1 MSDALLDEIPED
13 LHSKVLTAL
22 AAETSKLVHIHPV
35 EIRLEF
41 DDINSDVIKEI
52 QYRLTEFKY
61 REDGTV
67 RGYHRIIDVPSLRWT
82 DVILPHFR
90 LTMQS
95 KQTGYCKSM
104 YSLGDFEYT
113 KECKSGITLKDLAEL
128 AYRMKSIKCDHNIE
142 IIDRIE
148 VEQKNDITA
157 QLLIHFQ
164 YSHNKT
170 KTRPRKNSDDDDDG
184 F

>member
-41 DDINSDVIKEI
+41 DDINSDVIQEI
-52 QYRLTEFKY
+52 QDRLTEFKY
-61 REDGTV
+61 QEDEIV
-67 RGYHRIIDVPSLRWT
+67 RSYQRVIDVPNLRWT
-82 DVILPHFR
+82 DVILPQFR
-90 LTMQS
+90 LTMRS
-95 KQTGYCKSM
+95 KQTGYCTSM
-104 YSLGDFEYT
+104 YSVSDFEYT
-113 KECKSGITLKDLAEL
+113 KECKSRITLKDLAEL
-128 AYRMKSIKCDHNIE
+128 TYRMKSTKCGHNIE
-142 IIDRIE
+142 LVDHVEI
-148 VEQKNDITA
+148 EQKNDITA

-170 KTRPRKNSDDDDDG
+170 KTRPRKKQR
-184 F
+184 